1 MAGPVLAILFGFAFT
16 LATCY
21 AAGRILLTRLRI
33 DLYAGESVLFAFVS
47 GSACV
52 SLAVFTLLATG
63 IAYTGIFLA
72 IGVAAIAMSLREKQP
87 DRVSL
92 PPLPSFWKWIFLLV
106 FCAYTVLYWSQ
117 AMGPEYSPDGSTY
130 HLGYVARY
138 LRQHGFGWITTSVY
152 ANLSQGL
159 EMLFLFAF
167 AFGRHSAAAMV
178 HFAFFVT
185 LVLAMVTYGRRFN
198 FPRGGIFAALL
209 IYTSPVF
216 GFDGTTAY
224 VDVAAAC
231 VVFFAFYALQIWEL
245 QRDNGLL
252 ILAGLLSGF
261 AYAIKYTAGIA
272 VIYAVGFVLWKSRSL
287 RRAAI
292 VCATSAIL
300 ISPWMIKNWIVV
312 GNPVSPLMNRWFP
325 NPYVSVA
332 FEQAYIA
339 LMTHAAG
346 LTPLQRFLDTTF
358 LGGVAASILGPVF
371 LLAPI
376 ALLAIWSQVGRRL
389 LLAAAVTGV
398 VCGINI
404 QTRYLLPAVPFIALA
419 MGLALMR
426 IPGVAPAVIVLQAV
440 LCWPTVIK
448 SYSDGG
454 LRVRHFLPR
463 QALRL
468 ESEDSTLS
476 FRLPGYRT
484 AKMID
489 RLVPPDGRVFCFASP
504 PEAYTS
510 RELLIYYEST
520 FNATAMD
527 ILAVASVPDLQP
539 SWRFSFDMKPQTLR
553 AIRIVQVKQDPGNQW
568 SAAEVRIFLGT
579 TELVR
584 SPEWKLEAQPNLF
597 EVADAFDRNPVT
609 RWRSLQPLSPGM
621 HLGAAFGTPQLVDR
635 VDIDSSPDQYGIAL
649 RLDGQDPSGIWRTL
663 STDAHKSL
671 IPVSP
676 DLRRAAT
683 LELKRRSITHL
694 VIGST
699 FPGAADMAA
708 NPQAWG
714 LRFLGEA
721 DENRLYAL
729 DLE

>member
-1 MAGPVLAILFGFAFT
+1 
-16 LATCY
+16 
-21 AAGRILLTRLRI
+21 
-33 DLYAGESVLFAFVS
+33 
-47 GSACV
+47 
-52 SLAVFTLLATG
+52 
-63 IAYTGIFLA
+63 
-72 IGVAAIAMSLREKQP
+72 
-87 DRVSL
+87 
-92 PPLPSFWKWIFLLV
+92 
-106 FCAYTVLYWSQ
+106 
-117 AMGPEYSPDGSTY
+117 
-130 HLGYVARY
+130 
-138 LRQHGFGWITTSVY
+138 
-152 ANLSQGL
+152 
-159 EMLFLFAF
+159 
-167 AFGRHSAAAMV
+167 
-178 HFAFFVT
+178 
-185 LVLAMVTYGRRFN
+185 
-198 FPRGGIFAALL
+198 
-209 IYTSPVF
+209 
-216 GFDGTTAY
+216 
-224 VDVAAAC
+224 
-231 VVFFAFYALQIWEL
+231 
-245 QRDNGLL
+245 
-252 ILAGLLSGF
+252 
-261 AYAIKYTAGIA
+261 
-272 VIYAVGFVLWKSRSL
+272 
-287 RRAAI
+287 
-292 VCATSAIL
+292 
-300 ISPWMIKNWIVV
+300 
-312 GNPVSPLMNRWFP
+312 MNRWFP
-325 NPYVSVA
+325 NPYVSIA
-332 FEQAYIA
+332 YEQAYVKAYVVPIP
-339 LMTHAAG
+339 
-346 LTPLQRFLDTTF
+346 PLQRFLDTTVRA
-358 LGGVAASILGPVF
+358 GGTGAIVGPVF

-376 ALLAIWSQVGRRL
+376 ALLALGSSIGRRL
-389 LLAAAVTGV
+389 LLAAAVIGL

-404 QTRYLLPAVPFIALA
+404 QTRFLLPAVPFIALA
-419 MGLALMR
+419 MSAVLTR

-448 SYSDGG
+448 HYSDNG

-489 RLVPPDGRVFCFASP
+489 QLVPPDGRVFCFASP

-553 AIRIVQVKQDPGNQW
+553 AIRIVQVNRDAGNQW
-568 SAAEVRIFLGT
+568 SVAEVRIFSGT

-584 SPEWKLEAQPNLF
+584 STEWKLEAQPNPF

-609 RWRSLQPLSPGM
+609 RWRSLEPLSPGM
-621 HLGAAFGTPQLVDR
+621 RLGAAFGSPQLVDR
-635 VDIDSSPDQYGIAL
+635 VDIDSSPDQYNIGL

-663 STDAHKSL
+663 STEPHKSL

-676 DLRRAAT
+676 DLRRAAI

-729 DLE
+729 D